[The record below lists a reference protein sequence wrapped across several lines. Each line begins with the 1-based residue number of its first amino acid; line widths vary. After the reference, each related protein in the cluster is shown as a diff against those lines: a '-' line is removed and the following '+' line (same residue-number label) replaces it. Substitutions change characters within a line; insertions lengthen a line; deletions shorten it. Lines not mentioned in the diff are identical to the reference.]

1 MENNDGNIKSQ
12 QTGGLKLMTVFI
24 AVLAL
29 HVVVIGGFTVYHLMS
44 GGGADVD
51 ITLDKTHKD
60 AKPDSTAMADGST
73 PDVNKPASTDSA
85 SAPASTASTPDTTSS
100 SDATSA
106 PIQPPVQ
113 KPAAPVATTTTP
125 APVMTAPTPSVVTT
139 TSPAPVT
146 PTPAPVAPT
155 PAPIAHTPSTAMTM
169 TPSVPPSAI
178 SSLAPPPEPTL
189 SLAAPAPMNTA
200 PLATAPIDS
209 EPVASGPVHMPKKT
223 SASPAHE
230 VASSHEAASSHAS
243 EAVAKKEFY
252 TVKITDS
259 YKKIA
264 KAHNIT
270 VAELKEVNHIKDN
283 TLHSGQKL
291 IIPLSRTSVA
301 KTGSGSTTNLAASG
315 TVSHHH
321 YYTVEKGDTLA
332 YIAHKFNTTKAA
344 ILAIN
349 DINTSARLTVGTKL
363 KIPASKETRSA
374 GTAVPKTR
382 PVQVQAQQ
390 STPVAQP
397 QAPQPVATQPAPSQT
412 VATPEL
418 ANMTF

>member
-44 GGGADVD
+44 GGSTDGD

-60 AKPDSTAMADGST
+60 AKPDGTAMADGTT

-85 SAPASTASTPDTTSS
+85 SAPASTASNPDTTSS

-113 KPAAPVATTTTP
+113 KPAASMATTTTP

-146 PTPAPVAPT
+146 PTPAPVTPT
-155 PAPIAHTPSTAMTM
+155 PALLTHAPSTAMTM
-169 TPSVPPSAI
+169 TPTAPPSAI

-209 EPVASGPVHMPKKT
+209 EPVASGPVHMPKTKPAAT
-223 SASPAHE
+223 AHE
-230 VASSHEAASSHAS
+230 VASSHAS
-243 EAVAKKEFY
+243 ESVAKKEFY

-264 KAHNIT
+264 KTHNIT

-283 TLHSGQKL
+283 TLHTGQKL
-291 IIPLSRTSVA
+291 IIPTSRTSVA
-301 KTGSGSTTNLAASG
+301 KTGSESTTSLAASG
-315 TVSHHH
+315 TAPHHH
-321 YYTVEKGDTLA
+321 FYTVEKGDTLA

-349 DINTSARLTVGTKL
+349 DINTSARLTVGKKL

-374 GTAVPKTR
+374 GTAVPKAR